1 VAGNSLTIVIPALNE
16 EEAIAGTISRCLE
29 ARREIAKAAG
39 LEAVE
44 VIVVS
49 DGSTDRTAEIA
60 SSFSDVKVIVFERNR
75 GYGAAIMEGFRQGS
89 GTLVGFLDADG
100 TCDPRYF
107 AAMCRLALKDRF
119 DIVLGSRMGPQS
131 KMPRLRRVGNRL
143 YAALLGFLSGR
154 FVTDT
159 ASGMRVL
166 RRAALETLYPLPTGL
181 HFTPSMSA
189 RALMNGLRI
198 AEVPM
203 QYHERVG
210 RSKLSVL
217 KDGLRFLH
225 AILASALCY
234 RPEFLFLVGFAFCFA
249 VSALLAMYPVEFYI
263 KNRFVHEWMIY
274 RFVVCFLM
282 GSVGFLFL
290 CAGAVAQHMAS
301 LRRSRRAAEP
311 FWGAAIAS
319 LFRGKTLWVSTGF
332 ATIVSLLLVWPG
344 VVEYVTTSH
353 VTLHWSRVIV
363 AAFGLLLAIQATVT
377 RLLLEILDLWTVQ
390 DLAEP
395 ERVAASLSKVVT
407 TRKRASKVAV

>member
-1 VAGNSLTIVIPALNE
+1 MAANSLTIVIPALNE

-44 VIVVS
+44 IIVVS

-60 SSFSDVKVIVFERNR
+60 GSFNDVKVIVFERNR

-107 AAMCRLALKDRF
+107 AEMCRLALKERF
-119 DIVLGSRMGPQS
+119 DIVLGSRMGPES
-131 KMPRLRRVGNRL
+131 KMPKLRRVGNRL

-166 RRAALETLYPLPTGL
+166 RRTALETLYPLPTGL

-189 RALMNGLRI
+189 RALMSGLRI
-198 AEVPM
+198 TEVPM

-210 RSKLSVL
+210 RSKLSVV
-217 KDGLRFLH
+217 KDGVRFLQ

-234 RPEFLFLVGFAFCFA
+234 RPEFLFLIGFAFCLA
-249 VSALLAMYPVEFYI
+249 LSALLAMYPIEFYMER
-263 KNRFVHEWMIY
+263 RFIHEWMIY
-274 RFVVCFLM
+274 RFVVCFLL

-290 CAGAVAQHMAS
+290 CAAAVAQHMAS
-301 LRRSRRAAEP
+301 IRRKRRDANP
-311 FWGAAIAS
+311 FWGAAIAT
-319 LFRGKTLWVSTGF
+319 LFRGRTLWVFSGVTVL
-332 ATIVSLLLVWPG
+332 ASVLLVWPG
-344 VVEYVTTSH
+344 IVQYVGTGQ

-363 AAFGLLLAIQATVT
+363 AAFGLLLTIQAAVT
-377 RLLLEILDLWTVQ
+377 RVLLEILDLWAIQ

-395 ERVAASLSKVVT
+395 ERVAASAPRPVAA
-407 TRKRASKVAV
+407 RRRPGKVAV

>member
-1 VAGNSLTIVIPALNE
+1 MAANSLTIVIPALNE

-29 ARREIAKAAG
+29 ARREIATAAG
-39 LEAVE
+39 LDSVE

-107 AAMCRLALKDRF
+107 AAMCRLALDERF
-119 DIVLGSRMGPQS
+119 DVVLGSRMGPES
-131 KMPRLRRVGNRL
+131 KMPKVRRVGNRL

-166 RRAALETLYPLPTGL
+166 RRSALETLYPLPTGL
-181 HFTPSMSA
+181 HFTPAMSA
-189 RALMNGLRI
+189 RALMSGLRI

-217 KDGLRFLH
+217 KDGVRFLQ

-234 RPEFLFLVGFAFCFA
+234 RPEFLFLVGFIFCFGI
-249 VSALLAMYPVEFYI
+249 STLLAMYPVEFYI
-263 KNRFVHEWMIY
+263 ENRYVHEWMIY
-274 RFVVCFLM
+274 RFVLCFLL

-290 CAGAVAQHMAS
+290 CAAAVAQHMAS
-301 LRRSRRAAEP
+301 LRRKQRSGDP
-311 FWGAAIAS
+311 FWGAASAT
-319 LFRGKTLWVSTGF
+319 LFRGKTLWVFTALAVVLS
-332 ATIVSLLLVWPG
+332 VMLVWPG
-344 VVEYVTTSH
+344 IVQYVSTGQ

-363 AAFGLLLAIQATVT
+363 AAFGMLLAFQSIVT
-377 RLLLEILDLWTVQ
+377 RLLLEILDVWAVQ
-390 DLAEP
+390 DLAQP
-395 ERVAASLSKVVT
+395 ERIAASLPKTASP
-407 TRKRASKVAV
+407 RRRAGKVAV